1 MWFSTGS
8 LAVWKKNGHRLMGN
22 PIVLVTLDMEKPRE
36 LDRREKLWK
45 SEKTESYF
53 EPIQFY
59 TTNHTNEGLLYLD
72 DEVGEEQFVKMYFK

>member
-1 MWFSTGS
+1 LEKEWTPFDGVDKFDEMD
-8 LAVWKKNGHRLMGN
+8 N

-53 EPIQFY
+53 EPSQFY